1 VSRPGAAAGRSP
13 VPGRRTLPTGRV
25 CLRTAHARVRAR
37 MRVRVPVRAPVR
49 VRGARPDDG
58 RAVVEFIFLGIL
70 LLLPLL
76 YLVLTAARI
85 QAAAFSAS
93 LAGREAGR
101 AFVSAASEED
111 AHVRARAA
119 AGLAFADFGFEQRE
133 ARVEIACDGTP
144 CLRPEGRVTTRALI
158 EVRLPLVPDFIADR
172 VPSSVSISS
181 THVAT
186 VDRFVAR

>member
-1 VSRPGAAAGRSP
+1 MPPRPRS
-13 VPGRRTLPTGRV
+13 GRV
-25 CLRTAHARVRAR
+25 RRAVAR
-37 MRVRVPVRAPVR
+37 MRVARAR
-49 VRGARPDDG
+49 RDAG

-101 AFVSAASEED
+101 AFVTAASEDD
-111 AHVRARAA
+111 AYARARVS
-119 AGLAFADFGFEQRE
+119 AGLAFDDFGFTEHE
-133 ARVEIACDGTP
+133 SGVDLDCDGTP
-144 CLRPEGRVTTRALI
+144 CLRPEGVVTSQAHV
-158 EVRLPLVPDFIADR
+158 EVRLPLVPDFIADH
-172 VPSSVSISS
+172 VPSSVTITS
-181 THVAT
+181 THVAA